1 MSAAAARLDRLNP
14 EQRRAVT
21 AIDGPVLVL
30 AGAGSGKTRVITHK
44 IAWLVDECGLPP
56 ERIAAVTFTNKAA
69 REMKERVGRLI
80 PAERAR
86 KLGVSTF
93 HTLGLRI
100 LREDYARVGLKRGFT
115 IFDAEDSRNLVRELL
130 KGDRRDAQQ
139 LIDGIQARISGW
151 KSAQIGADAAV
162 AEANDEADAL
172 AARIYAQYERHL
184 LAYNAVDFDDL
195 IVKPV
200 DLLTSDDKAREYW
213 QNRFRYLLVD
223 EYQDTNGAQYEL
235 LRRLAGPRAAF
246 TVVGDDDQSIY
257 AWRGAQPENLARL
270 QEDFPRLDVV
280 KLEENFR
287 SAERILRV
295 ANRVI
300 ANNPHIFDKKL
311 WSRREEGGPV
321 HILPCRDAFSEA
333 EQVVSRILQ
342 HKMEKGGNWGDYA
355 ILYRGNHQARLFER
369 VLREHRMP
377 YHLSGGQSFFDRS
390 EVKDVIA
397 YLRLL
402 ANPEDDSAFLRVIN
416 VPRRE
421 IGATTLEKL
430 GGYARERH
438 VSLFNACLE
447 VGLHHVLPMRTAERL
462 ETFGQWMVYMA
473 DEAEHEEPVSAARGL
488 VEEVGYLDWLEE
500 TARDSKAAERRREN
514 IEELF
519 SWMGNISKRAD
530 GDIDLTDILNHMS
543 LMDLLD
549 RSSDD
554 PGDCVS
560 LMTLHAAKGLEF
572 RHVWMVGM
580 EEDLL
585 PHHSN
590 TEGAGLEEERRLFYV
605 GITRARESLSLSY
618 ANRRRRYGEDL
629 EVTPSRFLEELP
641 EEDVYWAG
649 RTAVDPETR
658 RENGRGHLAG
668 LRNLL
673 GAEG

>member
-1 MSAAAARLDRLNP
+1 MSAARAQLDRLNP
-14 EQRRAVT
+14 QQRAAVE

-44 IAWLVDECGLPP
+44 IAWLLEECSLPP

-69 REMKERVGRLI
+69 REMKERVGQRI

-86 KLGVSTF
+86 RVAVSTF

-100 LREDYARVGLKRGFT
+100 LREEYSRVGLKRNFT
-115 IFDAEDSRNLVRELL
+115 IFDAEDSGNLVRELL
-130 KGDRRDAQQ
+130 KGDQRDAGAVM
-139 LIDGIQARISGW
+139 DAVRGRISAW
-151 KSAQIGADAAV
+151 KSARVGAERAV
-162 AEANDEADAL
+162 REAEDEAGHM
-172 AARIYAQYERHL
+172 AAMIYAQYERHL

-195 IVKPV
+195 IARPV
-200 DLLTSDDKAREYW
+200 ELLAEDAEVRERW

-235 LRRLAGPRAAF
+235 LRLLTGPRAAF

-270 QEDFPRLDVV
+270 QEDFPQLKVV

-287 SAERILRV
+287 SNERILRV
-295 ANRVI
+295 ANRLI
-300 ANNPHIFDKKL
+300 DHNPHLFTKQL
-311 WSRREEGGPV
+311 WSRRDEGPPV
-321 HILPCRDAFSEA
+321 RVLPCKDGFAEA

-342 HKMEKGGNWGDYA
+342 HKMEQGGSWGDYA
-355 ILYRGNHQARLFER
+355 VLYRGNHQAKPFER
-369 VLREHRMP
+369 VLREHRIP

-402 ANPEDDSAFLRVIN
+402 ANSDDDAAFLRVVN

-421 IGATTLEKL
+421 VGATTLEKL
-430 GGYARERH
+430 GGYAGERS
-438 VSLFNACLE
+438 VSLFGACLE
-447 VGLHHVLPMRTAERL
+447 MGLHHVLPRRNAERL
-462 ETFGQWMVYMA
+462 EEFAQWMVYMA
-473 DEAEHEEPVSAARGL
+473 DEAERGDPVELARNL
-488 VEEVGYLDWLEE
+488 VQEVGYLDWLEE
-500 TARDSKAAERRREN
+500 TARDPRAAEKRREN

-519 SWMGNISKRAD
+519 SWMTNIARRAE
-530 GDIDLTDILNHMS
+530 GKADLTGILNHMS

-549 RSSDD
+549 RSGDD

-572 RHVWMVGM
+572 RHVWLVGL

-590 TEGAGLEEERRLFYV
+590 TEGVGLEEERRLFYV
-605 GITRARESLSLSY
+605 GLTRARDSLALTY
-618 ANRRRRYGEDL
+618 GQKRRRYGEDI
-629 EVTPSRFLEELP
+629 ECTPSRFLEELP
-641 EEDVYWAG
+641 EEDLDWAG
-649 RTAVDPETR
+649 RGPRDPEAEKET
-658 RENGRGHLAG
+658 GRQHLAG
-668 LRNLL
+668 LRAILE
-673 GAEG
+673 A